1 MDPLENDPDFR
12 EFRQQQRRA
21 RVAALRRG
29 IALSVLMLF
38 ALGVGA
44 VAAYGTAV
52 VLTASKKERLARYE
66 AGAMVVLPRGENI
79 HDTSPSPVLVAV
91 AGLGGAVLVFAGG
104 SVLFGRGSIYA
115 RGVANAVDEE

>member
-1 MDPLENDPDFR
+1 MESFDDDPDVR
-12 EFRQQQRRA
+12 EFRQHQRRA
-21 RVAALRRG
+21 RIVALRRG

-66 AGAMVVLPRGENI
+66 AGAMGVAPKGENI
-79 HDTSPSPVLVAV
+79 HDTSPSPVLVGV
-91 AGLGGAVLVFAGG
+91 AGLGSAVLVFAAG
-104 SVLFGRGSIYA
+104 SLVFGRRSIYA
-115 RGVANAVDEE
+115 RGVANALDEE